1 MYKRNKVTLEDVV
14 ARVAQDWD
22 EQMLTSP
29 LGLKYEFES
38 KNEIYTNLAKMPLND
53 DIASQ
58 WVRDHL
64 DNHFTFIPTTKA
76 SGKWYFWNG
85 AFHEE
90 DKRGVTSD
98 MLAVHF
104 ARALN
109 RVLGDIRLKIM
120 TSDNFTKEDKDALTK
135 ALEPGIRYG
144 NNAQNERGIGAMR
157 KRIQLMC
164 SKDPNY
170 FDNDQQYIVFKNG
183 KVIDQMGDMSVLLD
197 PDPRRPVSKTLGI
210 IYNEDSQE
218 EVPQRWLSALNQW
231 VPDKEVQKYL
241 QVAAGAAMSGRGD
254 AKNIVVLVGV
264 SNTGKSTYI
273 NILKEI
279 FGDGE
284 HGYAGVLPA
293 TAIVQKYGGTSNF
306 EQYKAR
312 GKRFLYLSEPQNTK
326 TDDAFLKNLSGGGET
341 ITTAE
346 KGQNTADWVAQCVLH
361 IASNHVPKFDT
372 HDMATVD
379 RMNLVGFDHVFKNTN
394 QGSAG
399 NFASELVDEEGG
411 GIFQWILEGMKMY
424 DKLGYIPVPESI
436 KSQSKSNVVE
446 SSAPLR
452 WLQEVVDD
460 DQYIIDTKAFMIDM
474 VEPKEAYSEFQQW
487 CFENSEKI
495 ISKKIWLSEIERF
508 NEMPKAKKGVRSGGK
523 SRVWGLV
530 KMSTQIERESTYV
543 DANGSATGSGGA
555 KVNSVNYGDLLRG
568 VQ

>member
-1 MYKRNKVTLEDVV
+1 MYKRQKVTLEDVV
-14 ARVAQDWD
+14 AKVALDWD
-22 EQMLTSP
+22 EQMVIGG
-29 LGLKYEFES
+29 LGLPYTFDT
-38 KNEIYTNLAKMPLND
+38 KNEIYTNLAKLPLND

-64 DNHFTFIPTTKA
+64 NDHFTFIPTTKA

-104 ARALN
+104 ARSLN
-109 RVLGDIRLKIM
+109 RVMADIRVQIM

-144 NNAQNERGIGAMR
+144 NNAQNERGISALR

-183 KVIDQMGDMSVLLD
+183 KVIDQMGDIKILHD

-210 IYNEDSQE
+210 IHVPNCG
-218 EVPQRWLSALNQW
+218 VPQRWLSALDQW
-231 VPDKEVQKYL
+231 VPDKEVQRYL

-411 GIFQWILEGMKMY
+411 GIFQWIMEGMKIY

-436 KSQSKSNVVE
+436 KSDSTSNVIE

-460 DQYIIDTKAFMIDM
+460 DQYIIDTTAFMVDM
-474 VEPKEAYSEFQQW
+474 VEPKEAYLEFQQW
-487 CFENSEKI
+487 CFDNSERVV
-495 ISKKIWLSEIERF
+495 SKKIWLSEIERF
-508 NEMPKAKKGVRSGGK
+508 NKMPKSKKGVRSGGK

-530 KMSTQIERESTYV
+530 KMAVQIER
-543 DANGSATGSGGA
+543 DATMLSGSASETGGA
-555 KVNSVNYGDLLRG
+555 KSNSVNYAELSRG